1 MVICMKIDNY
11 LNRWHC
17 FVGRHFASYVTH
29 EKGKYMYFYIKL
41 SYLDTFI
48 LVILVYVCF
57 LQDNLFFNI
66 LII

>member
-1 MVICMKIDNY
+1 MVICIKYSDY
-11 LNRWHC
+11 SNRWHC

-29 EKGKYMYFYIKL
+29 EKGKYMYYLLKYL
-41 SYLDTFI
+41 SVDTFI

-57 LQDNLFFNI
+57 LLDNLFFNV